1 MFLKSLVSCWLA
13 IVIDHLLLPF
23 INLFTHYDFV
33 NVFSL
38 LKRLSTIIVHY
49 FDVQMVLDLI
59 LLICFKKSLYI
70 SLLRSSSIV
79 QIFSFPLSK

>member
-1 MFLKSLVSCWLA
+1 MFLESLVSCWLA

-33 NVFSL
+33 NVFIL

-49 FDVQMVLDLI
+49 FDVQMVLDLT
-59 LLICFKKSLYI
+59 LLICFKNH
-70 SLLRSSSIV
+70 SILV
-79 QIFSFPLSK
+79 Y